1 MSVMDRERWR
11 VLEPLLDEVLD
22 LEAHARPGWL
32 DALSSN
38 SPELAAELRLLLDHE
53 ALLDRIPFLER
64 PLSGSLVGLR
74 LGAWTIEA
82 LLGHGGMGSVWLAR
96 RSDGR
101 FEGKAAVKLLNLALA
116 SEAGQARFRR
126 EGSALARVAHPGI
139 ARLFDAGV
147 TPTGQPYL
155 VLEYVDGRPIDQYVS
170 GKRLTIRD
178 RVRLFLQVLDAV
190 GHAHASL
197 IVHRDLKPSN
207 ILVTSDGTVKL
218 LDFGI
223 AKLLDESGGDRTE
236 AVSAAGDATP
246 TVTELG
252 GALTPAYAAPEQLV
266 RGPVTTAVDV
276 YAAGVLLYVL
286 LSGRHPTAEGCHSP
300 AEVLAALQERHP
312 VPLGLADLDRILTKA
327 LRKEWQDRYRTTTA
341 LGDDLA
347 RWLNHEPV
355 TARAPSLGYRAR
367 KFTRRHRS
375 GVIAASMAVVAS
387 TVYVSTVVRDRARVR
402 AALTEAETNAKRAE
416 QVTDFA
422 VGLFEAT
429 GHGPAYADSLSAGE
443 LLTHAVE
450 RAHELSGHPAIEAQ
464 LLDLIGRIRGR
475 LGDHDGAQQVLRE
488 ALAIRRRVLTNDHL
502 DVATTLVE
510 LAAVLDPHERGA
522 AEAVPL
528 LREALELRRRRL
540 GEEDPRTADALYA
553 LAGSMHMAGDYAGA
567 RPLFEQWMD
576 VVQRQPPQYTAERA
590 KQLGTVAG
598 ILNLTGRR
606 ADAERLSRQAVALT
620 AAIYGRDHSR
630 VGVELSELSIVLE
643 DEGKLAASDSAIRA
657 AVVLLRKAFPD
668 GHVELAHA
676 LRNLGYHLDN
686 VGELAEAER
695 AWREAVAM
703 YRAIEG
709 PQSRGYAQSTAQ
721 LGRVLDRQGRYDEAE
736 RELRTSLAVQS
747 SLAPQPNPI
756 GQRAKLYLGEA
767 LRGQGR
773 LAEAEPLLLEGYS
786 AVARSASSRRDRAF
800 ATASIVRLYE
810 GSGRF
815 AEAAKYRPR

>member
-1 MSVMDRERWR
+1 MAVMDRERWR
-11 VLEPLLDEVLD
+11 ILEPLLDEVLD
-22 LEAHARPGWL
+22 LEPRARPSWL
-32 DALSSN
+32 DALRSN
-38 SPELAAELRLLLDHE
+38 SPELAAELSLLLNRE
-53 ALLDRIPFLER
+53 EVLDRTTFLER
-64 PLSGSLVGLR
+64 PTSGSLAGLQ
-74 LGAWTIEA
+74 LGPWTIES

-126 EGSALARVAHPGI
+126 EGSALARLAHPGI

-155 VLEYVDGRPIDQYVS
+155 VLEYVDGRPIDQYVAA
-170 GKRLTIRD
+170 RHLTTQA

-223 AKLLDESGGDRTE
+223 AKLLDESAGMEAVRPGGDAIPTITE
-236 AVSAAGDATP
+236 V
-246 TVTELG
+246 G

-286 LSGRHPTAEGCHSP
+286 LSGRHPTAEGCRSP
-300 AEVLAALQERHP
+300 AEVLATLQERQAA
-312 VPLGLADLDRILTKA
+312 PLGMGDLDRILTKA
-327 LRKEWQDRYRTTTA
+327 LCKEWKDRYRTTTA
-341 LGDDLA
+341 LGDDLS

-355 TARAPSLGYRAR
+355 TARPLSLGYRAR
-367 KFTRRHRS
+367 MFTRRHR
-375 GVIAASMAVVAS
+375 GAVIAASVAVVAS
-387 TVYVSTVVRDRARVR
+387 AVYVSTIVRDRARVR

-429 GHGPAYADSLSAGE
+429 DHGPAYADSLSATE

-450 RAHELSGHPAIEAQ
+450 RAHELSGQPAIEAQ

-475 LGDHDGAQQVLRE
+475 LGDHAGAQRALRE
-488 ALAIRRRVLTNDHL
+488 ALAIRRRVLASDHP

-510 LAAVLDPHERGA
+510 LAAVVDPHERGA
-522 AEAVPL
+522 GEAVPL

-540 GEEDPRTADALYA
+540 GDEDPRTADALYE
-553 LAGSMHMAGDYAGA
+553 LAGAMHMAGDYVGA
-567 RPLFEQWMD
+567 KPLFEQWMTS
-576 VVQRQPPQYTAERA
+576 VQRQPPQYTAERA
-590 KQLGTVAG
+590 KQLGTLAG

-620 AAIYGRDHSR
+620 AAIYGQDHSR
-630 VGVELSELSIVLE
+630 VGVELSELSVVLE
-643 DEGKLAASDSAIRA
+643 DEGKLAAADSAIRA
-657 AVVLLRKAFPD
+657 AVTLLRKAYPE
-668 GHVELAHA
+668 GHAHLAHA
-676 LRNLGYHLDN
+676 LRNLGYHLDD

-695 AWREAVAM
+695 VWREARAM
-703 YRAIEG
+703 YREIEG
-709 PQSRGYAQSTAQ
+709 HESRGFAQSTAQ

-736 RELRTSLAVQS
+736 RELRASLAVQS

-773 LAEAEPLLLEGYS
+773 LTEAEPLLLEGYR
-786 AVARSASSRRDRAF
+786 AVMGSASSTRDRPF
-800 ATASIVRLYE
+800 AKASIVRLYE
-810 GSGRF
+810 AKGRYD
-815 AEAAKYRPR
+815 EAAKYRP